1 MISKLEK
8 EDIIIDTVAAEGF
21 SAVSADGITV
31 GLKLELNE
39 ELIQEGIVRDLV
51 RQVQNIRKD
60 AGFSVEDRI
69 NIHWEL
75 NGEFQEAVSKMLPK
89 SKNSLNVELKWMQY
103 KDAMKNTLTE
113 LPDRVHYD
121 HLPIECST

>member
-1 MISKLEK
+1 MKSGDNDEHIRQYESSGNIVLRNDDVSFTLEK

-51 RQVQNIRKD
+51 SAFKLQRSP
-60 AGFSVEDRI
+60 F
-69 NIHWEL
+69 
-75 NGEFQEAVSKMLPK
+75 
-89 SKNSLNVELKWMQY
+89 
-103 KDAMKNTLTE
+103 
-113 LPDRVHYD
+113 
-121 HLPIECST
+121 LPIF

>member
-1 MISKLEK
+1 MKL
-8 EDIIIDTVAAEGF
+8 
-21 SAVSADGITV
+21 

-69 NIHWEL
+69 SISWEL
-75 NGEFQEAVSKMLPK
+75 DSEFGAAISKF
-89 SKNSLNVELKWMQY
+89 KNYFCNE
-103 KDAMKNTLTE
+103 TLTVAINDKYYE
-113 LPDRVHYD
+113 DGYNTEINLRGKIVK
-121 HLPIECST
+121 ITISKIRT